1 MGFCGGGSM
10 SIEEMK
16 DRYYRGI
23 GIMSREEMKN
33 RLVDKQIDYLKD
45 LISKDKPD
53 ELFLYVCIN
62 FFDNFESMSDE
73 EILEE
78 YEWIAEEYDEPF
90 LKI

>member
-1 MGFCGGGSM
+1 M

-23 GIMSREEMKN
+23 GIMSMEEMKN

>member
-1 MGFCGGGSM
+1 M

-53 ELFLYVCIN
+53 ELFSYVCIN

>member
-1 MGFCGGGSM
+1 M

-33 RLVDKQIDYLKD
+33 RLVDKQVDYLKD

>member
-1 MGFCGGGSM
+1 M
-10 SIEEMK
+10 SI
-16 DRYYRGI
+16 
-23 GIMSREEMKN
+23 EEMKN

>member
-1 MGFCGGGSM
+1 M

>member
-1 MGFCGGGSM
+1 M

-23 GIMSREEMKN
+23 GSMSIEEMKN
-33 RLVDKQIDYLKD
+33 RLVDKQVDYLKD

>member
-1 MGFCGGGSM
+1 M

-23 GIMSREEMKN
+23 GSMSIEEMKN

>member
-1 MGFCGGGSM
+1 MGFCGGGIM

-16 DRYYRGI
+16 D
-23 GIMSREEMKN
+23 